1 MKQTHQAMTFTLAQ
15 YRAVFKNAYFK
26 GLSVLVL
33 GSSISGIQSAQAA
46 TAAESDSLE
55 LNSGK
60 VLSNTL
66 GTALSDALQSAG
78 TETNDGITFDTGSYV
93 ISKQEGTASITKDS
107 GDFTLPSGSGGQAV
121 LDNNGTLHL
130 QGKVNLNGVSF
141 DVNADDPVNVGSR
154 IGFDGSQQVE
164 GSEFYNIVSL
174 TGENHIGEQLTL
186 HTKTQL
192 LNGTSG
198 QVSGGSLDVSGYMT
212 VSKGA
217 DDSDLSAVDIT
228 ISPLA
233 QGENAGYG
241 DLTLDPNITVGNL
254 TFKSGSQSTDIDL
267 YYDQSADGTGTG
279 HSGERTITVV
289 DGKAVTFEAGVH
301 NIKSS
306 VKASDL
312 GSAPSTE
319 IVGPS
324 LVFSGSNTSQILNQ
338 GTLNVQRPVTITG
351 GIAFNN
357 AGTLVTES
365 GSGAAINADELSQD
379 NRVDRLGNITINSGS
394 TFTNTGKV
402 TIGAGTTF
410 DITANALVNGVINQD
425 AASNNGADTQAEVN
439 EKELFKF
446 VDLKQALGDFTNSG
460 NLVLRSDNSKD
471 TDYVFLSTVNDL
483 KQLGVD
489 FSATNVLAEEGGV
502 EAGEAGEAGG
512 AGAGSA
518 NQPLM
523 VLDNTSL
530 QVTDNLNLSSSQL
543 GNLSGSKSNTS
554 GSVPQLQT
562 TGKLNFTTQ
571 KMAEAEDLRGL
582 GLAAQQL
589 NFISGKQDN
598 SDASSILISGSAASE
613 GSAPVVFTA
622 AQSVT
627 SQNNRELQFTNA
639 SLHLQNFADPNNA
652 MTGTEGKVQ
661 VNLSFAGSGS
671 ELVVKDRLWTAQD
684 IKLTDNAVL
693 KLDGS
698 STNSSSV
705 DSSSTNSTLSNVGL
719 YAQNITLDADSSM
732 QLSGG
737 SLSVKSLNSSG
748 SVTGNNVDLD
758 IRGNGQITSWEF
770 LTNGASNFTLTD
782 STINLNDAAD
792 TINLKYTATAPNGD
806 SRKAFTVEDSR
817 KFTAKNTTIKLNLDG
832 ISGIGSLTVEEAN
845 GLLSA
850 LTTDSSTGF
859 ISLTGKTAPKL
870 PVTTDPDT
878 KEQIVDYET
887 LAKGGT
893 LVLNFDTEESRN
905 ARLTNVSGS
914 ITGGWKGVETKSG
927 NASIGDAGT
936 LALYGPDNGQFA
948 QDANGKIVG
957 INAGSGSTLNF
968 NGTGKVGAITGT
980 TATVNVV
987 SGAQVD
993 VVDSSG
999 VAQAINVD
1007 MLKNHGQLTAAAVT
1021 ANQLDLTAQ
1030 SSLQATSLNLAQ
1042 TLTAQN
1048 AKIKLSGDA
1057 KLGTTAN
1064 FTASSLEAQNV
1075 TGEALSLTQGSL
1087 IKIANTLTANN
1098 IALTGGSEL
1107 QALNINLGQNGELR
1121 IGTESTSAND
1131 TVKTA
1136 GVDLLADAGSTG
1148 SDNNG
1153 STGSGNTGSDNN
1165 SSTGTGTGNTG
1176 STGNGSTTPSTQGTA
1191 HVVAGNINLNGGRLV
1206 LDPDFKQ
1213 ATATLFAQS
1222 IGGTALSVNGN
1233 GQGSTKAASSVMKV
1247 DGDIVIGR
1255 NSALGL
1261 SDDGSTTSQLAFEQ
1275 ALARHQV
1282 NGALTSTGIGA
1293 YLYVDRTGI
1302 DLNGHKL
1309 IMGTDDV
1316 TKLEAQLDSASSADI
1331 YLGSGSGLQVTAKAL
1346 NAAGSGTVFVNL
1358 GSDKTLE
1365 SKGGQIIVP
1374 ANISSED
1381 FTKIFGKQIDF
1392 ADNSTLTVTTENGLY
1407 SATITTD
1414 DALHGNFEML
1424 LSSDARQILSDL
1436 STPTYDY
1443 IMELYSNNTK
1453 FYDNQ
1458 QAFDQALA
1466 QQEAGGTSAY
1476 GANGIAVVKNSIGYQ
1491 FIQDIS
1497 SANDSRSLEQAGRL
1511 AIFGGGMQAALMAA
1525 DSTTNA
1531 INSRLGFGAGQINGT
1546 VMPGYAEGSLWA
1558 TPIYKYQ
1565 SSDGLEADNI
1575 GYGADVNLY
1584 GAALGLDGAFSN
1596 GLRVGGMLNI
1606 GQGDADGN
1614 GIGSGVS
1621 NDFDYY
1627 GFGVYLGFAPQRNVQ
1642 LTADA
1647 SYTVVDNDVQSAV
1660 GIKDYNKLTASSNT
1674 KAFSLGVGAQ
1684 ATFKGAMDI
1693 TPHGAL
1699 RYTHLAMDD
1708 YAVKVDGEVLAH
1720 TDAKSADI
1728 FSLPVG
1734 VTFSQELRDG
1744 AWIFKPFA
1752 DVTLTANFGDTDIS
1766 STNNFEGI
1774 YGAKLQYNSELME
1787 NFTYGASAGLDVQ
1800 NGNFRFGFKAGYTG
1814 SSSVDDYTVSADV
1827 RLIFQFPSRLRKK
1840 FLQAL
1845 AT

>member
-33 GSSISGIQSAQAA
+33 GSSISGMQSAQAA
-46 TAAESDSLE
+46 TVADSDSLE
-55 LNSGK
+55 LNSDK
-60 VLSNTL
+60 VLSDTL
-66 GTALSDALQSAG
+66 GTALSSALQRAG
-78 TETNDGITFDTGSYV
+78 TETNDGITFDSGNYV
-93 ISKQEGTASITKDS
+93 ISKQEDAAIITKDS

-121 LDNNGTLHL
+121 LGTDGTLHL

-141 DVNADDPVNVGSR
+141 DVKADDPVNLGAR

-164 GSEFYNIVSL
+164 GSDFYNIVSL

-198 QVSGGSLDVSGYMT
+198 QVSGGSLDVAGYMT

-217 DDSDLSAVDIT
+217 DGSDLSAVDIT

-233 QGENAGYG
+233 QGTNAGYG

-254 TFKSGSQSTDIDL
+254 TFKSGSKSTDIDL
-267 YYDQSADGTGTG
+267 YYDKSADGSGAG
-279 HSGERTITVV
+279 HSGERTITIA
-289 DGKAVTFEAGVH
+289 DDKAVTFEAGVH

-306 VKASDL
+306 VKASDN
-312 GSAPSTE
+312 AN
-319 IVGPS
+319 PS
-324 LVFSGSNTSQILNQ
+324 LVFSGSNKSQILNQ
-338 GTLNVQRPVTITG
+338 GTLNVQRPITITG

-357 AGTLVTES
+357 TGTLATES
-365 GSGAAINADELSQD
+365 GSGAAINADDPSQG
-379 NRVDRLGNITINSGS
+379 NRVDRLGNITIHSGS

-410 DITANALVNGVINQD
+410 DITANALVKGVINQD
-425 AASNNGADTQAEVN
+425 AASDSEADTQAEVN

-483 KQLGVD
+483 KKLGVD
-489 FSATNVLAEEGGV
+489 FSATNVLAEAGGV
-502 EAGEAGEAGG
+502 EAGEDAGDIGVNEGEGGAAGG

-518 NQPLM
+518 NQPLV

-543 GNLSGSKSNTS
+543 GNLSGSMSNTS

-571 KMAEAEDLRGL
+571 QTAEAEDLRGL

-598 SDASSILISGSAASE
+598 SDASSILISGSAASD
-613 GSAPVVFTA
+613 GGTPVVFTA

-627 SQNNRELQFTNA
+627 SQNNRELKFTNA

-652 MTGTEGKVQ
+652 MTGSEGKVQ

-719 YAQNITLDADSSM
+719 YAQNITLDTNSSM

-770 LTNGASNFTLTD
+770 STNGASHFTLTD

-792 TINLKYTATAPNGD
+792 TINLQYKSTAQNGNV
-806 SRKAFTVEDSR
+806 SQAFTVDDSR

-845 GLLSA
+845 GLLQA
-850 LTTDSSTGF
+850 LTTGDSTGF
-859 ISLTGKTAPKL
+859 VSITGKTAPKL
-870 PVTTDPDT
+870 PVTTDPDS
-878 KEQIVDYET
+878 KEQVVDYDT
-887 LAKGGT
+887 ISNGNS

-914 ITGGWKGVETKSG
+914 ITGGWKGVGTKSG
-927 NASIGDAGT
+927 NAKIGDAGT

-948 QDANGKIVG
+948 QDASGKIVG
-957 INAGSGSTLNF
+957 IDAGSGSTLNF
-968 NGTGKVGAITGT
+968 NGKGKVGAVTGT

-993 VVDSSG
+993 VVDNSG

-1007 MLKNHGQLTAAAVT
+1007 VLKNHGQLTAAEVT
-1021 ANQLDLTAQ
+1021 ANQLNLTAQ
-1030 SSLQATSLNLAQ
+1030 SSLQATSLNLTQ

-1048 AKIKLSGDA
+1048 AKLKLSGDA
-1057 KLGTTAN
+1057 KLGTTSN

-1075 TGEALSLTQGSL
+1075 SGGALNLTQGSL

-1121 IGTESTSAND
+1121 IGTESTSANG
-1131 TVKTA
+1131 TVKGA

-1148 SDNNG
+1148 SENNG
-1153 STGSGNTGSDNN
+1153 SAGTGNTGSDNN

-1191 HVVAGNINLNGGRLV
+1191 HVVAGNINLNGGRLI

-1222 IGGTALSVNGN
+1222 IGGSALSVNGN

-1302 DLNGHKL
+1302 DLSGHKL

-1316 TKLEAQLDSASSADI
+1316 TKLEAKLDSASSADI

-1358 GSDKTLE
+1358 GTDKTLE

-1392 ADNSTLTVTTENGLY
+1392 ADNSSLTIKTENGLY

-1458 QAFDQALA
+1458 QAFEQALA

-1647 SYTVVDNDVQSAV
+1647 SYTVVDNDVQSTV
-1660 GIKDYNKLTASSNT
+1660 GIKDYNKLTASSDT

-1708 YAVKVDGEVLAH
+1708 YAVKVDGTVLAH
-1720 TDAKSADI
+1720 SDAKSADI

-1752 DVTLTANFGDTDIS
+1752 DVTLTANFGDTDIN

-1827 RLIFQFPSRLRKK
+1827 RLVF
-1840 FLQAL
+1840 
-1845 AT
+1845 

>member
-1 MKQTHQAMTFTLAQ
+1 M
-15 YRAVFKNAYFK
+15 
-26 GLSVLVL
+26 LS
-33 GSSISGIQSAQAA
+33 
-46 TAAESDSLE
+46 D
-55 LNSGK
+55 
-60 VLSNTL
+60 TL
-66 GTALSDALQSAG
+66 GTALSSALQRAG
-78 TETNDGITFDTGSYV
+78 TETNDGITFDSGSYV
-93 ISKQEGTASITKDS
+93 ISNKDGIASITKDS
-107 GDFTLPSGSGGQAV
+107 GSFDLPSGSGGQAV

-141 DVNADDPVNVGSR
+141 DVKADDPVNLGAR
-154 IGFDGSQQVE
+154 IGFDGSTKVE
-164 GSEFYNIVSL
+164 GSEFYNVVSL

-198 QVSGGSLDVSGYMT
+198 QISGGSLDVAGYMT

-217 DDSDLSAVDIT
+217 DGSDLSAVDIT

-233 QGENAGYG
+233 QGANAGYG

-267 YYDQSADGTGTG
+267 YYDKSAEEGFGTG
-279 HSGERTITVV
+279 HSGERTITVA

-306 VKASDL
+306 VKATDL
-312 GSAPSTE
+312 GSATSTE

-324 LVFSGSNTSQILNQ
+324 LVFLGSNKSQILNQ

-357 AGTLVTES
+357 AGTLATES
-365 GSGAAINADELSQD
+365 GSGAAINADESSQG

-425 AASNNGADTQAEVN
+425 AASNNDADTQAEVN

-489 FSATNVLAEEGGV
+489 FSATNVLAEVGGIGAGEDADAGDIGV
-502 EAGEAGEAGG
+502 NEGEAGAAGG

-518 NQPLM
+518 NQPLV

-543 GNLSGSKSNTS
+543 GNLSGSMSNIS
-554 GSVPQLQT
+554 GTVPQLQT

-571 KMAEAEDLRGL
+571 KTALAEDLHGL

-627 SQNNRELQFTNA
+627 SQNNRELKFTNA

-652 MTGTEGKVQ
+652 MTGTGGKVQ

-684 IKLTDNAVL
+684 IKLTDQAVL

-698 STNSSSV
+698 STNSSS
-705 DSSSTNSTLSNVGL
+705 TNSTLSKVGL
-719 YAQNITLDADSSM
+719 YAQNITLDTSSSM

-770 LTNGASNFTLTD
+770 STNGASNFTLTD

-792 TINLKYTATAPNGD
+792 TINLKYIATAPNGNGD
-806 SRKAFTVEDSR
+806 SRKAFTVDDSR

-845 GLLSA
+845 GLLHA
-850 LTTDSSTGF
+850 LTTGDSTGF

-870 PVTTDPDT
+870 PVTTDPDS
-878 KEQIVDYET
+878 KEQIVDYDT
-887 LAKGGT
+887 LANGGS

-927 NASIGDAGT
+927 NVKIGDAGT

-948 QDANGKIVG
+948 QDVNGKIVG
-957 INAGSGSTLNF
+957 INAGSGSILNF
-968 NGTGKVGAITGT
+968 NGTGKVGAVTGT

-1007 MLKNHGQLTAAAVT
+1007 VLKNHGQLTAAAVT

-1048 AKIKLSGDA
+1048 AKLKLSGDA

-1087 IKIANTLTANN
+1087 LKIANTLTANN

-1131 TVKTA
+1131 TVKTV

-1153 STGSGNTGSDNN
+1153 STGSGNTGADNN

-1531 INSRLGFGAGQINGT
+1531 INSRLGFCAGQINGT

-1827 RLIFQFPSRLRKK
+1827 RLIF
-1840 FLQAL
+1840 
-1845 AT
+1845 